1 MHARTPG
8 GFTDRLSVVAVIFGS
23 FDVGFDILR
32 RDEVHRVAERNQFA
46 GPVMRAAAGFQGDFS
61 RRKFLE
67 ERDHLSA
74 AEIGSQNWPV
84 LLIDPV

>member
-1 MHARTPG
+1 MMLGDHDIYYDAATPSTSAALRTVNYAA
-8 GFTDRLSVVAVIFGS
+8 SVI
-23 FDVGFDILR
+23 VG
-32 RDEVHRVAERNQFA
+32 AN
-46 GPVMRAAAGFQGDFS
+46 GTRAARS
-61 RRKFLE
+61 LTISPE